1 MEDKIEKTEEL
12 LTRTKNAA
20 LRIIRLYQR
29 LPKSGECQVIGKQ
42 LLKSGTSM
50 AANNRSACRARS
62 KAEFFS
68 KICIVVEETDETIF
82 WIELLAE
89 AKLIPVAKIRSLH
102 DETIELL
109 SIFSAT
115 RKTISRQTNKK

>member
-50 AANNRSACRARS
+50 AANYRSACRARS

-89 AKLIPVAKIRSLH
+89 AKLISEAKIRSLH

>member
-29 LPKSGECQVIGKQ
+29 LPKSGECQVISKQ

-50 AANNRSACRARS
+50 AANYRSACRARS

-115 RKTISRQTNKK
+115 RKTISR